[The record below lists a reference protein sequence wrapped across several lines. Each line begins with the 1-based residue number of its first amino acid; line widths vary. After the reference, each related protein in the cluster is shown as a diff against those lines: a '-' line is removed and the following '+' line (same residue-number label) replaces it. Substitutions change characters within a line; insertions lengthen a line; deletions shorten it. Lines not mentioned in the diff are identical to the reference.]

1 MSSQPSVEDVV
12 FEQKEPTPPAPP
24 NPGADVGPQPI
35 AYSVTV
41 KSTPRGD
48 QFEMY
53 NVTDDPLELSNL
65 HDKPAYVA
73 QQALLAQLLVQQR
86 CAKRLV
92 PQSGTV
98 PGQPASC

>member
-1 MSSQPSVEDVV
+1 MKRRPVIE
-12 FEQKEPTPPAPP
+12 E
-24 NPGADVGPQPI
+24 
-35 AYSVTV
+35 
-41 KSTPRGD
+41 
-48 QFEMY
+48 FEMY

-65 HDKPAYVA
+65 HDKPAYAA
-73 QQALLAQLLVQQR
+73 QQALLAQLLDQQR